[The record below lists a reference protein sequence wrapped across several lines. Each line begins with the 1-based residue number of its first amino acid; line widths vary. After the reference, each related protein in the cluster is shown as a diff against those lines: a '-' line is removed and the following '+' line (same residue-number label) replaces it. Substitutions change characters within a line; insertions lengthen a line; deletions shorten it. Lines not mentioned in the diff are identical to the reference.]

1 MKLPWTHRVQ
11 SVVGTASLS
20 LLLGVGAIACKGEGG
35 TTEQPPPD
43 DNTNSA
49 PLTSVEPV
57 AESSDFWS
65 PLDASPSPD
74 GKLIYFTAMNE
85 DGPAVMSVEPG
96 SAPTVLASGGLLVS
110 PFSIVPSLDG
120 SRLFVVDSGAEGD
133 TEVTGRVFSMS
144 SSGGEPSALSAADG
158 TMPKS
163 LTVAEV
169 DGAERIY
176 FTGVLADD
184 ESTPAIMSMAADG
197 TDFKVELSGEP
208 LVDPSGI
215 AVTAKGVIFVADS
228 NADALGHAAIVAVEN
243 GEASLLASD
252 LRVGFPA
259 GIALDFEER
268 ALFVSGLSK
277 EDSSSLVYHIV
288 LDSKE
293 ITTISDGISHNSES
307 AGVHRAHKADVFA
320 WANADGDELDPAG
333 GTVYLLKGPRAE

>member
-1 MKLPWTHRVQ
+1 MKRTWTTQVQ
-11 SVVGTASLS
+11 RIVGTAGLS
-20 LLLGVGAIACKGEGG
+20 LMLGVGAVACKGES

-43 DNTNSA
+43 ENQNSA

-57 AESSDFWS
+57 AENSDFWS
-65 PLDASPSPD
+65 PLDAAPSPD
-74 GKLIYFTAMNE
+74 GKIIYFTAMNE

-96 SAPTVLASGGLLVS
+96 SQPTVLATGGLLVS
-110 PFSIVPSLDG
+110 PFSIIPSLDG

-169 DGAERIY
+169 DGEERIY
-176 FTGVLADD
+176 FTGVMADD
-184 ESTPAIMSMAADG
+184 ETTPAIFSMLADG
-197 TDFKVELSGEP
+197 TDFNVELSGEP

-215 AVTAKGVIFVADS
+215 AVTGNGTIYVADS
-228 NADALGHAAIVAVEN
+228 NADELGNAAIVKVEN
-243 GEASLLASD
+243 GAASLLASD

-268 ALFVSGLSK
+268 ALFVSGLAK

-293 ITTISDGISHNSES
+293 ITRISDGISHNSES
-307 AGVHRAHKADVFA
+307 AGVHRAHAADVYA
-320 WANADGDELDPAG
+320 WANADGDPSEPSG
-333 GTVYLLKGPRAE
+333 GTVYLLKGPQAP

>member
-1 MKLPWTHRVQ
+1 M
-11 SVVGTASLS
+11 VGTAGLS
-20 LLLGVGAIACKGEGG
+20 LMLGVGAVACKGES

-43 DNTNSA
+43 ENQNSA

-57 AESSDFWS
+57 AENSDFWS
-65 PLDASPSPD
+65 PLDAAPSPD
-74 GKLIYFTAMNE
+74 GSIIYFTAMNE
-85 DGPAVMSVEPG
+85 DGPAIMSVEPG
-96 SAPTVLASGGLLVS
+96 SQPTVLASGGLLVS
-110 PFSIVPSLDG
+110 PFSIIPSLDG
-120 SRLFVVDSGAEGD
+120 GRLFVVDSGAEGD
-133 TEVTGRVFSMS
+133 TEITGRVFSMS

-169 DGAERIY
+169 DGEERIY
-176 FTGVLADD
+176 FTGVMADD
-184 ESTPAIMSMAADG
+184 ETTPAIFSMLTDG
-197 TDFKVELSGEP
+197 GDFTVELSGEP

-215 AVTAKGVIFVADS
+215 AVTGKGTIYVADS
-228 NADALGHAAIVAVEN
+228 NADALGNAAIVVVEN
-243 GEASLLASD
+243 GAASLLASD

-293 ITTISDGISHNSES
+293 ISRISDGISHNSES
-307 AGVHRAHKADVFA
+307 AGVHRAHAADVYA
-320 WANADGDELDPAG
+320 WANADGDPSEPSG
-333 GTVYLLKGPRAE
+333 GTVYLLKGPQAP